1 MVIAPT
7 EAGWENTMNAV
18 VKPQDLTVPE
28 FLEWENRQDTR
39 HELLDGQIVAM
50 TGGTIAHAGLIVSI
64 AARLFNHLQGTPCR
78 VFASDLKVQAAKDVF
93 YPDVVVS
100 CDPQDNTEVLC
111 NNPKLIIEVLSNSTS
126 RKDRHIKRLAYQQ
139 IDSLEEYVLVSQEVK
154 HVEVY
159 RRADDW
165 RASIHTDGA
174 VELRSVDFLLSLDEL
189 YADLG

>member
-1 MVIAPT
+1 VVVTCARQ
-7 EAGWENTMNAV
+7 EN
-18 VKPQDLTVPE
+18 QDL
-28 FLEWENRQDTR
+28 
-39 HELLDGQIVAM
+39 
-50 TGGTIAHAGLIVSI
+50 
-64 AARLFNHLQGTPCR
+64 
-78 VFASDLKVQAAKDVF
+78 
-93 YPDVVVS
+93 
-100 CDPQDNTEVLC
+100 LC
-111 NNPKLIIEVLSNSTS
+111 KEPKLIVEVLSNSTS